1 MHIAT
6 AAPAPV
12 PARAVYNTYVR
23 DLFSLPGAQR
33 IGWSR
38 TTPDEIHLQFAND
51 GFRRLADNVLRDVIE
66 GVRLVLSVDP
76 DAPAPVPGGD
86 AWADNPSEMAR
97 AVTAMPGIVG
107 ANSSSEHGIHEMTF
121 STYEA
126 NVAARLKPLISEQFG
141 RYRVNFW
148 TRSLPKPPAPPA

>member
-1 MHIAT
+1 MHITAT
-6 AAPAPV
+6 APAPV
-12 PARAVYNTYVR
+12 PARAVYDTYFR

-38 TTPDEIHLQFAND
+38 ATPDEVHVQFAND

-66 GVRLVLSVDP
+66 GVRLVLTVHP
-76 DAPAPVPGGD
+76 DAAAPVPGGD
-86 AWADNPSEMAR
+86 AWADNPSNMAR
-97 AVTAMPGIVG
+97 AVSAMPGIVG
-107 ANSSSEHGIHEMTF
+107 ASSSSEHGIHQMTF

-126 NVAARLKPLISEQFG
+126 NVAARLKPLISEHLG
-141 RYRVNFW
+141 RYGVSFW